1 MANQYQGFTNPTI
14 IPDHPMGWEAAN
26 QQTGDAI
33 SKISNYAISQQQ
45 NIQQLQLQQASDLS
59 KFKTLDQVYYGGQ
72 HSPQLDA
79 MLSQNPYGRH
89 LVGQPL
95 SQAGQSQPITGGNPN
110 VGGSMIGAP
119 GTNMFGSG
127 VLPTPATTSSGTGG
141 DVSGGTGVSM
151 NPVSTGGTMTSGGM
165 EPPKFSQSIVNPV
178 GEQIKA
184 QAQAQGSANVAPS
197 KEFATK
203 MASTQAQAS
212 ENIARD
218 NSQMTSVFATLKN
231 LHDIHSKLASSNLAG
246 THLGEVGMGAMPY
259 AGDVAAILG
268 QKPADLQNKIISPE
282 NQNLMGQFQSGRN
295 EGITRAIQPIQNQV
309 DKTGSSRISDSLMHM
324 TEGEYGQLT
333 DSQAVFDGKTL
344 GTAKTLYRITLASQN
359 YADQLKAQGIK
370 LNSNDPN
377 FNPDTIAQH
386 IYQQAQGI
394 QFTPAQAKDFNGY
407 ANQIMGTK
415 GTDYSG
421 VLPKPVVQ
429 GGSVNPV
436 MNQNQS
442 KIQSQPTKQGQ
453 QSSIASQF
461 TRQELLDE
469 INRRKN
475 LRDVESNISQ

>member
-1 MANQYQGFTNPTI
+1 MATQYSNFSNPTI
-14 IPDHPMGWEAAN
+14 TSDQPMGWQAAN

-45 NIQQLQLQQASDLS
+45 KIQDLQYQQASDLS
-59 KFKTLDQVYYGGQ
+59 KFKTLDQIYYGGQ
-72 HSPQLDA
+72 HSPQLDS
-79 MLSQNPYGRH
+79 MLSQNPYGKH

-95 SQAGQSQPITGGNPN
+95 SQSGQSQPMAGSNPN
-110 VGGSMIGAP
+110 VGGAMIDTP

-127 VLPTPATTSSGTGG
+127 VLPTPNGSGSTGET
-141 DVSGGTGVSM
+141 SGGNTGRGVSM
-151 NPVSTGGTMTSGGM
+151 NPVSTGGTITSGGM
-165 EPPKFSQSIVNPV
+165 EPPKFSQSIINPV
-178 GEQIKA
+178 GEQIKS
-184 QAQAQGSANVAPS
+184 QATAQGEANVAPG
-197 KEFATK
+197 KAYATK
-203 MASTQAQAS
+203 MADTQAQSS

-231 LHDIHSKLASSNLAG
+231 LHDIHSQLASSNLAG

-259 AGDVAAILG
+259 AGDVAAVLG

-333 DSQAVFDGKTL
+333 DPQAEFDGKTL

-377 FNPDTIAQH
+377 FNPDNIAQH

-394 QFTPAQAKDFNGY
+394 QFTPAQAKDFNVY
-407 ANQIMGTK
+407 ANQIMGSK

-421 VLPKPVVQ
+421 VLPKPQ
-429 GGSVNPV
+429 TGSVNPV
-436 MNQNQS
+436 MNQPQS

-453 QSSIASQF
+453 QSGIASQF
-461 TRQELLDE
+461 TRQEILDE

-475 LRDVESNISQ
+475 LKDIESNISQ